1 MAGVPTLVSEPCPR
15 FEFTV
20 VDLDPLRAAVRAVG
34 DLDLAARDALTE
46 ILDQQDDAHRHIVH
60 LDLSQVTFMDSSCLG
75 ALVAAH
81 HRLLARQGLLVL
93 TGVDNCVAR
102 VLKLT
107 GLDNL
112 LFIVPA
118 GQDWFGSALTARVP
132 ERPTGRHVA
141 RPQRIPHTSGDLLP
155 TTTARKAAS

>member
-1 MAGVPTLVSEPCPR
+1 MAGPNLVAEPCPE

-20 VDLDPLRAAVRAVG
+20 VDLDPRRAAVRVVG
-34 DLDLAARDALTE
+34 ELDLAARDALTE
-46 ILDQQDDAHRHIVH
+46 ILEQQDDAHRHIVH
-60 LDLSQVTFMDSSCLG
+60 LDLSQVTFMDCSCLG

-81 HRLLARQGLLVL
+81 HRLLARKGLLVL
-93 TGVDNCVAR
+93 TGVDKCAAR

-118 GQDWFGSALTARVP
+118 DQDPFGSVLNARVP
-132 ERPTGRHVA
+132 EQPTGPHVA
-141 RPQRIPHTSGDLLP
+141 RPQRIPRTSGDLLA
-155 TTTARKAAS
+155 TTTARKAVS